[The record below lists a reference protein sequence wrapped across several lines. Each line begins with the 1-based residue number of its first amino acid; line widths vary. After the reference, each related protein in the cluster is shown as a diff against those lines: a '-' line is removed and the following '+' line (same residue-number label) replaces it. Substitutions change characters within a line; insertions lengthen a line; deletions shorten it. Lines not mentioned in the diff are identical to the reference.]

1 MKQSSLAQGNLGD
14 SRLPHGQT
22 GQENWHQEK
31 ESADS
36 RSKTK
41 LLLPLKR
48 QQEIKTVK
56 GQNID
61 LCGGGK
67 KT

>member
-1 MKQSSLAQGNLGD
+1 LAG
-14 SRLPHGQT
+14 R
-22 GQENWHQEK
+22 K

-36 RSKTK
+36 WSKIK